1 MADQSA
7 RRGQPLEVQWQ
18 ARLSAF
24 HDAVYEEAEQ
34 IARAGMF
41 DFVTPNSLREE
52 NDALVARAQA
62 TLHALGYPETIRI
75 AVSLLLLVEEVMPL
89 DAERLRKAFGEEV
102 ACLVEASRA
111 VGEPGDAKDWHA
123 SLEKFAQA
131 PANCQTL
138 RMALIQAA
146 IERSPEP
153 TPQMNFWYAE
163 ALALPAAHPGLR
175 AQVIDRL
182 EAGLASLYVH

>member
-7 RRGQPLEVQWQ
+7 RREQPLEVQRQ

-24 HDAVYEEAEQ
+24 HDAVYEDAEQ

-52 NDALVARAQA
+52 NDALVACAQA
-62 TLHALGYPETIRI
+62 TLHTLGYPETMRI
-75 AVSLLLLVEEVMPL
+75 AVSLLLLAEEVMPL
-89 DAERLRKAFGEEV
+89 EAKRLRKAFGEEV
-102 ACLVEASRA
+102 ACLVEASRT
-111 VGEPGDAKDWHA
+111 VGEPGNAKDWHA

-131 PANCQTL
+131 PTDCQTL

-153 TPQMNFWYAE
+153 TPQMDFWYAE

-175 AQVIDRL
+175 AQVIARL
-182 EAGLASLYVH
+182 EADMATLYAQ